1 MSENTEV
8 IFITGSGRSGTNILK
23 KIFSQLPDVASLP
36 FESRFMVDPKGI
48 IDFYNSFPSI
58 WSPYWVDSKIKE
70 LEYFLTSLAANTAE
84 KAERTRIAKAT
95 DPIGLGI
102 TPPPYAGWELD
113 TWIPGY
119 SRYVEELINALID
132 YTYPAI
138 WPGTAEGKVN
148 NHMYFSGRKDKAALA
163 PMLSKFLNQCVQSII
178 KHQNKRILVDDNTH
192 SLLFASD
199 VLSLTSNAKMLHI
212 VRDPRDVI
220 SSLKTQRWAP
230 NEVSKLVVWYRELMD
245 CWTAQKT
252 ALARDQFLE
261 VRFEDF
267 IGQPQKS
274 SSEICAFLG
283 VTFHEA
289 MLDTDLSK
297 HNIGRYKSELTSE
310 EVARIEN
317 ELSRVFSTYNYL

>member
-23 KIFSQLPDVASLP
+23 KIFSQHPDVASLP

-48 IDFYNSFPSI
+48 IDFYNTFPSI

-70 LEYFLTSLAANTAE
+70 LEHFLTSLSLNTAE

-199 VLSLTSNAKMLHI
+199 VLSLTPNAKILHI

-230 NEVSKLVVWYRELMD
+230 NEVSQATEWYLNVMKQWESERLKLKP
-245 CWTAQKT
+245 T
-252 ALARDQFLE
+252 QFLE
-261 VRFEDF
+261 IKFETV
-267 IGQPQKS
+267 IHNQA
-274 SSEICAFLG
+274 SELNAVLEFFEISTDAFH
-283 VTFHEA
+283 V
-289 MLDTDLSK
+289 DIDLSQ
-297 HNIGRYKSELTSE
+297 HNIGRHKENLSQKE
-310 EVARIEN
+310 IEDIN
-317 ELSRVFSTYNYL
+317 VTCSDIIERYGY